1 MATTEFVKNYVDVIV
16 VYDYNK
22 TDYKTLLK
30 AGYEPNEEGGIE
42 VEMLFGDGLAY
53 DTQMNGI
60 VMRYPTLAE
69 VAKSSE
75 LQRKIWLTTCRDEI
89 IPYDVA
95 LTFGKV
101 GRYKYVLDYNEW
113 VKQGNNDCKEIY
125 AIFDEWNM
133 DSHYFDL
140 FEDEYF
146 EMDDKD
152 LISHINYDA
161 LRGRP
166 SMRRVNKL
174 AAKYGILWTEW
185 VGTHIVPE
193 RGIAKKVA

>member
-1 MATTEFVKNYVDVIV
+1 METRFVKNYKDVIV

-30 AGYEPNEEGGIE
+30 AGYESNEEGGIE

-69 VAKSSE
+69 VEKSE
-75 LQRKIWLTTCRDEI
+75 VLQHKIWLATCRDEI

-95 LTFGKV
+95 LAFGKV
-101 GRYKYVLDYNEW
+101 GRFKYVLDYNKW
-113 VKQGNNDCKEIY
+113 VAEGDNEYKEIY
-125 AIFDEWNM
+125 GLFEEWHE
-133 DSHYFDL
+133 DRHYFDL
-140 FEDEYF
+140 FEDEYY
-146 EMDDKD
+146 EMDDKN
-152 LISHINYDA
+152 LISHISYDA

-166 SMRRVNKL
+166 SIKRVNQL

-193 RGIAKKVA
+193 RGIVKKVA